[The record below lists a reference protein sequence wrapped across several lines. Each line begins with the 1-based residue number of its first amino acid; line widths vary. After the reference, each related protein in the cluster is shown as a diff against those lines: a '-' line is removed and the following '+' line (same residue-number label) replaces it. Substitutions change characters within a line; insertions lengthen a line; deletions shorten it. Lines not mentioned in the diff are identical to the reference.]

1 MANSMNKVKKK
12 SGGAQMKKGKIG
24 RNQGLNYSEEAV
36 EKLKKKNKTKK
47 VHLTRGLIR
56 VLFVTFVMAFLIVWY
71 TGNQYAAHTAGK
83 KIIKGVSFLL
93 LIAAWIM
100 LYIFPKY
107 YYAMIRL
114 SNYEMTEED
123 EKNGKVQQVRKIVI
137 ICIICTVI
145 FGIFD
150 IIIS

>member
-1 MANSMNKVKKK
+1 MANSMNKVKKR
-12 SGGAQMKKGKIG
+12 SGGAQMKKAKIG

-36 EKLKKKNKTKK
+36 EKLKKKNKAKK
-47 VHLTRGLIR
+47 LHLTRGLIR
-56 VLFVTFVMAFLIVWY
+56 VLFLVFIMVFLVIWY
-71 TGNQYAAHTAGK
+71 TGNQYAAHTAGR
-83 KIIKGVSFLL
+83 KIVKGISFLS

-123 EKNGKVQQVRKIVI
+123 EKKGKKQEVRKIVI

-150 IIIS
+150 IIVS